1 MRRAID
7 VLAVLTAAVAAAA
20 FACAPARAAGI
31 TGGATVAI
39 LTGDDVE
46 VDVGLDQARMGWSA
60 GIYFS
65 AKEPNFEFRPEI
77 LLVNM
82 GTGDETLLPAIGGGP
97 LEFRLDYVQVPL
109 LFKVTS
115 AMHKRT
121 GVGFFFG
128 PYFAF
133 NLEAEVIADVG
144 GVPVTTDIRDL
155 VRDTDVGAIVGL
167 SIDAEYWSL
176 DVRYT
181 HGFERIFEDTTLDVR
196 NASVS
201 VMLGISF

>member
-1 MRRAID
+1 VYGAM
-7 VLAVLTAAVAAAA
+7 AVALAAMA
-20 FACAPARAAGI
+20 FVSTSARAAGL
-31 TGGATVAI
+31 TGGATAAT
-39 LTGDDVE
+39 LFGNDV
-46 VDVGLDQARMGWSA
+46 QADEENARLGYSA

-65 AKEPNFEFRPEI
+65 AKAPNFEFRPEI
-77 LLVNM
+77 LFVQM
-82 GTGDETLLPAIGGGP
+82 GAGEGALLPGIAAGP
-97 LEFRLDYVQVPL
+97 LGFKLDYVQVPF
-109 LFKVTS
+109 LFKMTT
-115 AMHKRT
+115 ATAKQA

-133 NLEAEVIADVG
+133 NLEAEMTSNVG
-144 GVPVTTDIRDL
+144 GVPVKTNIDDL

-181 HGFERIFEDTTLDVR
+181 HGFENIFEGNALDVK
-196 NASVS
+196 NASLS